1 MVCRKNG
8 EVGNMV
14 FQCYVGK
21 MVIGNVAVENT
32 VVGKKLW
39 YLTQGIQFNGVFL
52 IKAILTKCLILNSFY
67 KSLDQL

>member
-1 MVCRKNG
+1 MSENW

-32 VVGKKLW
+32 VVGKKLR
-39 YLTQGIQFNGVFL
+39 YRYNHETVITVNIYVVNLSFGN
-52 IKAILTKCLILNSFY
+52 IKLDLNYFVITVN
-67 KSLDQL
+67 